1 RGWSAQDDCDE
12 MRPPS
17 LSRRAAITRRETPTD
32 SPSFCAAADHPA
44 DDCAGL
50 RDDAIRGLPGRFY
63 GIGSTTGE
71 PGYYLAH
78 GLEEKGKI
86 IGVAVIKVRLEALEE
101 RWQRARL
108 EAFYYWWPL
117 NELVPL
123 ERESIAD
130 GVEKLTFPAN
140 TSVDHEHTVVS
151 YLAQTRELADTPWHL
166 TLLTPLEDL
175 RREAANQGMLVAVA
189 CALVAF
195 LLIAWNERR
204 KVISTRLA
212 AREALE
218 QANNELERRITDR
231 TADLRASNERL
242 KGQIRERRQA
252 EETLRQAQD
261 ELIQAGKLAA
271 IGQMSTSIAHELN
284 QPLAALRTLSGNT
297 VRFLERGALDT
308 ASANLRT
315 INDLVDRM
323 GRITASLRA
332 FARRGEDKGQASLGK
347 AVEAALQL
355 LGARLD
361 NASLALHQQI
371 DDVELAIDQTR
382 LEQILVN
389 LIGNALDAMSAQPMP
404 ILWLEGDMLDGRYR
418 LAAAAGGT
426 LNAED
431 PAEGGTMFVLALA
444 LEDIHSQGVASAEE
458 ALALVGEHFAGIV
471 ISDIRL
477 PGIDGLELLK
487 RLKERDRTLPVVLI
501 TGHGDVSMAVG
512 AMRDGAYDFMEK
524 PFSPERL
531 VDVARRAL
539 EQRGLAREVWS
550 LRRQLAERD
559 SLEGKI
565 IGRSQAMQALRA
577 RRHDHQF
584 VALNCGGLPESL
596 FESEIFGHEANAFT
610 GAGKRRIGKIEHA
623 HNGTLFLDEVES
635 MPINLQIKLLRV
647 LQERTLERLGSNQS
661 QSSLRFDREPPSLD
675 SQTRSALLAHDWPG
689 NVRELRNVAERYALG
704 LPAFKTAGTQAATP
718 SLDFAEAVEAFEKNL
733 LGEALRRSGGNL
745 SQASQELGMAKTT
758 LFDKVKKYGLG

>member
-1 RGWSAQDDCDE
+1 MKCDPPLY
-12 MRPPS
+12 RAAPPS
-17 LSRRAAITRRETPTD
+17 LAVKPRLIRHLFVPPLIILLMIALGYVTYLYSEKNAIKALGENGQRQLELHARTVESEINKYNYLPSVLELESNVSDLLNHPSAELRSKVNDYLEGLNRRSRSRAIYVLDTTGRVLATSNWRDAD
-32 SPSFCAAADHPA
+32 SYLGEDLSFRAYYQ
-44 DDCAGL
+44 
-50 RDDAIRGLPGRFY
+50 DAIRGLPGRFY

-108 EAFYYWWPL
+108 EAFVSDENGIIILSSDPARRLKSVRPLTAEIKERLARSLQYYWWPL

-355 LGARLD
+355 LAARLD

-389 LIGNALDAMSAQPMP
+389 LIGNALDAMQAQPLP
-404 ILWLEGDMLDGRYR
+404 ALWLEGDVFEGRYR
-418 LAAAAGGT
+418 LRVRDNGHGIDAEARKHLFEPFFTTKPGEQGLGLGLTLSASLATAAGGT
-426 LNAED
+426 LNAEH
-431 PAEGGTMFVLALA
+431 PAEGGTMFVL
-444 LEDIHSQGVASAEE
+444 V
-458 ALALVGEHFAGIV
+458 
-471 ISDIRL
+471 L
-477 PGIDGLELLK
+477 P
-487 RLKERDRTLPVVLI
+487 
-501 TGHGDVSMAVG
+501 
-512 AMRDGAYDFMEK
+512 
-524 PFSPERL
+524 L
-531 VDVARRAL
+531 VD
-539 EQRGLAREVWS
+539 
-550 LRRQLAERD
+550 
-559 SLEGKI
+559 
-565 IGRSQAMQALRA
+565 
-577 RRHDHQF
+577 
-584 VALNCGGLPESL
+584 P
-596 FESEIFGHEANAFT
+596 
-610 GAGKRRIGKIEHA
+610 GA
-623 HNGTLFLDEVES
+623 
-635 MPINLQIKLLRV
+635 
-647 LQERTLERLGSNQS
+647 
-661 QSSLRFDREPPSLD
+661 
-675 SQTRSALLAHDWPG
+675 
-689 NVRELRNVAERYALG
+689 
-704 LPAFKTAGTQAATP
+704 AG
-718 SLDFAEAVEAFEKNL
+718 V
-733 LGEALRRSGGNL
+733 
-745 SQASQELGMAKTT
+745 
-758 LFDKVKKYGLG
+758 

>member
-1 RGWSAQDDCDE
+1 MKCDPPLY
-12 MRPPS
+12 RAAPPS
-17 LSRRAAITRRETPTD
+17 LAVKPRLIRHLFVPPLIILLMIALGYVTYLYSEKNAIKALGENGQRQLELHARTVESEINKYNYLPSVLELESNVSDLLNNPSAELRAKVNDYLEGLNRRSRSRAIYVLDTTGRVLATSNWRDAD
-32 SPSFCAAADHPA
+32 SYLGEDLSFRAYYQ
-44 DDCAGL
+44 
-50 RDDAIRGLPGRFY
+50 DAIRGLPGRFY

-108 EAFYYWWPL
+108 EAFVSDENGIIILSSDPARRLKSVRPLTAEIKERLARSLQYYWWPL

-332 FARRGEDKGQASLGK
+332 FARRGEDKGQASLSK

-355 LGARLD
+355 LAARLD
-361 NASLALHQQI
+361 NASLELHQQI
-371 DDVELAIDQTR
+371 DDIELAIDQTR

-389 LIGNALDAMSAQPMP
+389 LIGNALDAMQAQPLP
-404 ILWLEGDMLDGRYR
+404 ILWLEGDVFEGRYR
-418 LAAAAGGT
+418 LRVRDNGHGIDAEARKHLFEPFFTTKPGEQGLGLGLTLSASLAAAAGGT

-431 PAEGGTMFVLALA
+431 PAEGGTMFVL
-444 LEDIHSQGVASAEE
+444 V
-458 ALALVGEHFAGIV
+458 
-471 ISDIRL
+471 L
-477 PGIDGLELLK
+477 P
-487 RLKERDRTLPVVLI
+487 
-501 TGHGDVSMAVG
+501 
-512 AMRDGAYDFMEK
+512 
-524 PFSPERL
+524 L
-531 VDVARRAL
+531 VD
-539 EQRGLAREVWS
+539 
-550 LRRQLAERD
+550 
-559 SLEGKI
+559 
-565 IGRSQAMQALRA
+565 
-577 RRHDHQF
+577 
-584 VALNCGGLPESL
+584 P
-596 FESEIFGHEANAFT
+596 
-610 GAGKRRIGKIEHA
+610 GA
-623 HNGTLFLDEVES
+623 
-635 MPINLQIKLLRV
+635 
-647 LQERTLERLGSNQS
+647 
-661 QSSLRFDREPPSLD
+661 
-675 SQTRSALLAHDWPG
+675 
-689 NVRELRNVAERYALG
+689 
-704 LPAFKTAGTQAATP
+704 AG
-718 SLDFAEAVEAFEKNL
+718 V
-733 LGEALRRSGGNL
+733 
-745 SQASQELGMAKTT
+745 
-758 LFDKVKKYGLG
+758 

>member
-1 RGWSAQDDCDE
+1 MKCDPPLSA
-12 MRPPS
+12 PPS
-17 LSRRAAITRRETPTD
+17 LAVKPRLIRHLFLPPLVILLMIALGYVTYLYSEKNGIKALGENGERQLELHARTVESEINKYNYLPSVLELESNVSDLLNDPSPELRTQVNDYLEGLNRRSRSRAIYVLDTTGRVLATSNWRDAD
-32 SPSFCAAADHPA
+32 SYLGEDLSFRAYYQ
-44 DDCAGL
+44 
-50 RDDAIRGLPGRFY
+50 DAIRGLPGRFY

-108 EAFYYWWPL
+108 EAFVSDENGIIILSSDPARRLKSVRPLTAEIKERLARSLQYYWWPL

-140 TSVDHEHTVVS
+140 SSVDHEHTVVS
-151 YLAQTRELADTPWHL
+151 YLAQTRDLADTPWHL

-218 QANNELERRITDR
+218 QANNELERRITER

-261 ELIQAGKLAA
+261 ELVQAGKLAA

-297 VRFLERGALDT
+297 VRFIERGALDT
-308 ASANLRT
+308 ASTNLRT

-355 LGARLD
+355 LAGRLE
-361 NASLALHQQI
+361 ASALDLHQQI

-389 LIGNALDAMSAQPMP
+389 LIGNALDAMQAQPLP
-404 ILWLEGDMLDGRYR
+404 VLWLEGDLFEGRYR
-418 LAAAAGGT
+418 VRVRDNGHGIDAEARKHLFEPFFTTKPGEQGLGLGLTLSASLAAAAGGS

-431 PAEGGTMFVLALA
+431 PAEGGTMFVLILP
-444 LEDIHSQGVASAEE
+444 
-458 ALALVGEHFAGIV
+458 LVN
-471 ISDIRL
+471 S
-477 PGIDGLELLK
+477 
-487 RLKERDRTLPVVLI
+487 
-501 TGHGDVSMAVG
+501 G
-512 AMRDGAYDFMEK
+512 A
-524 PFSPERL
+524 P
-531 VDVARRAL
+531 
-539 EQRGLAREVWS
+539 
-550 LRRQLAERD
+550 
-559 SLEGKI
+559 I
-565 IGRSQAMQALRA
+565 I
-577 RRHDHQF
+577 
-584 VALNCGGLPESL
+584 
-596 FESEIFGHEANAFT
+596 
-610 GAGKRRIGKIEHA
+610 
-623 HNGTLFLDEVES
+623 
-635 MPINLQIKLLRV
+635 
-647 LQERTLERLGSNQS
+647 
-661 QSSLRFDREPPSLD
+661 
-675 SQTRSALLAHDWPG
+675 
-689 NVRELRNVAERYALG
+689 
-704 LPAFKTAGTQAATP
+704 
-718 SLDFAEAVEAFEKNL
+718 
-733 LGEALRRSGGNL
+733 
-745 SQASQELGMAKTT
+745 
-758 LFDKVKKYGLG
+758 

>member
-1 RGWSAQDDCDE
+1 MKCDPSLY
-12 MRPPS
+12 RAAPPS
-17 LSRRAAITRRETPTD
+17 LAVKPRLIRNLFVPPLIILLMIALGYVSYLYSEKNGIKALGENGERQLELHARTVESEINKYNYLPTVLELESNVSGLLNDPSPELRSKVNDYLEGLNRRSRSRAIYVLDTTGRVLATSNWRDAD
-32 SPSFCAAADHPA
+32 SYLGEDLSFRAYFQ
-44 DDCAGL
+44 
-50 RDDAIRGLPGRFY
+50 DAVRGLQGRFY

-108 EAFYYWWPL
+108 EAFVSDENGIIILSSDPARRLKSVRPLTPDIKERLARSLQYYWWPL

-123 ERESIAD
+123 ERETLAD

-140 TSVDHEHTVVS
+140 SSIDHEHTVVS
-151 YLAQTRELADTPWHL
+151 YLAQSRDLADTPWHL

-218 QANNELERRITDR
+218 EANNELERRITDR

-242 KGQIRERRQA
+242 KGQIRERRHA

-261 ELIQAGKLAA
+261 ELVQAGKLAA

-297 VRFLERGALDT
+297 VRFIERGALDT

-332 FARRGEDKGQASLGK
+332 FARRGEDRGQSSLGK

-355 LGARLD
+355 LGARLE
-361 NASLALHQQI
+361 ATSLDLHQQFE
-371 DDVELAIDQTR
+371 DVTLAIDQTR

-389 LIGNALDAMSAQPMP
+389 LIGNALDAMHEQPQP
-404 ILWLEGDMLDGRYR
+404 ELWLQGETFEGRYR
-418 LAAAAGGT
+418 LRVRDNGHGIDAEARKHLFEPFFTTKPGEQGLGLGLTLSASLAAAAGGS

-431 PAEGGTMFVLALA
+431 SSTGGTVFVLVVPL
-444 LEDIHSQGVASAEE
+444 ASA
-458 ALALVGEHFAGIV
+458 
-471 ISDIRL
+471 
-477 PGIDGLELLK
+477 
-487 RLKERDRTLPVVLI
+487 
-501 TGHGDVSMAVG
+501 
-512 AMRDGAYDFMEK
+512 
-524 PFSPERL
+524 
-531 VDVARRAL
+531 
-539 EQRGLAREVWS
+539 
-550 LRRQLAERD
+550 
-559 SLEGKI
+559 
-565 IGRSQAMQALRA
+565 
-577 RRHDHQF
+577 
-584 VALNCGGLPESL
+584 
-596 FESEIFGHEANAFT
+596 
-610 GAGKRRIGKIEHA
+610 
-623 HNGTLFLDEVES
+623 
-635 MPINLQIKLLRV
+635 
-647 LQERTLERLGSNQS
+647 
-661 QSSLRFDREPPSLD
+661 
-675 SQTRSALLAHDWPG
+675 
-689 NVRELRNVAERYALG
+689 
-704 LPAFKTAGTQAATP
+704 
-718 SLDFAEAVEAFEKNL
+718 
-733 LGEALRRSGGNL
+733 
-745 SQASQELGMAKTT
+745 
-758 LFDKVKKYGLG
+758 

>member
-1 RGWSAQDDCDE
+1 MKCDPPLSA
-12 MRPPS
+12 PPS
-17 LSRRAAITRRETPTD
+17 LAVKPRLIRHLFLPPLVILLMIALGYVTYLYSEKNGIKALSENGERQLELHARTVESEINKYNYLPSVLELESNVSDLLNDPSPELRSKVNDYLEGLNRRSRSRAIYVLDTTGRVLATSNWRDAD
-32 SPSFCAAADHPA
+32 SYLGEDLSFRAYYQ
-44 DDCAGL
+44 
-50 RDDAIRGLPGRFY
+50 DAIRGLPGRFY

-108 EAFYYWWPL
+108 EAFVSDENGIIILSSDPARRLKSVRPLTADIKERLARSLQYYWWPL

-140 TSVDHEHTVVS
+140 SSVDHEHTVVS
-151 YLAQTRELADTPWHL
+151 YLAQTRDLADTPWHL

-189 CALVAF
+189 CALAMF

-218 QANNELERRITDR
+218 EANNELERRITER

-261 ELIQAGKLAA
+261 ELVQAGKLAA

-297 VRFLERGALDT
+297 VRFLERGALET
-308 ASANLRT
+308 ASTNLRT

-332 FARRGEDKGQASLGK
+332 FARRGEDKGQASLTK
-347 AVEAALQL
+347 AVDAALQL
-355 LGARLD
+355 LAGRLE
-361 NASLALHQQI
+361 SHTPELRQQL

-389 LIGNALDAMSAQPMP
+389 LIGNALDAMQAQPLP
-404 ILWLEGDMLDGRYR
+404 VLWLEGEVFEGRYR
-418 LAAAAGGT
+418 LRVRDNGHGIDAEARKHLFEPFFTTKPGEQGLGLGLTLSASLAAAAGGS
-426 LNAED
+426 LNAEH
-431 PAEGGTMFVLALA
+431 PAEGGTMFVLVLP
-444 LEDIHSQGVASAEE
+444 LVA
-458 ALALVGEHFAGIV
+458 
-471 ISDIRL
+471 
-477 PGIDGLELLK
+477 
-487 RLKERDRTLPVVLI
+487 
-501 TGHGDVSMAVG
+501 TGMS
-512 AMRDGAYDFMEK
+512 
-524 PFSPERL
+524 SP
-531 VDVARRAL
+531 
-539 EQRGLAREVWS
+539 
-550 LRRQLAERD
+550 
-559 SLEGKI
+559 
-565 IGRSQAMQALRA
+565 
-577 RRHDHQF
+577 
-584 VALNCGGLPESL
+584 
-596 FESEIFGHEANAFT
+596 
-610 GAGKRRIGKIEHA
+610 
-623 HNGTLFLDEVES
+623 
-635 MPINLQIKLLRV
+635 
-647 LQERTLERLGSNQS
+647 
-661 QSSLRFDREPPSLD
+661 
-675 SQTRSALLAHDWPG
+675 
-689 NVRELRNVAERYALG
+689 
-704 LPAFKTAGTQAATP
+704 
-718 SLDFAEAVEAFEKNL
+718 
-733 LGEALRRSGGNL
+733 
-745 SQASQELGMAKTT
+745 
-758 LFDKVKKYGLG
+758 

>member
-1 RGWSAQDDCDE
+1 MKCDPPLSA
-12 MRPPS
+12 PPS
-17 LSRRAAITRRETPTD
+17 LAVKPRLIRHLFLPPLIILLMIALGYVTYLYSEKNAIKALGENGERQLELHARTVESEINKYNYLPSVLELESNVSDLLNDPSPELRSKVNDYLEGLNRRSRSRAIYVLDTTGRVLATSNWRDAD
-32 SPSFCAAADHPA
+32 SYLGEDLSFRAYYQ
-44 DDCAGL
+44 
-50 RDDAIRGLPGRFY
+50 DAIRGLPGRFY

-108 EAFYYWWPL
+108 EAFVSDENGIIILSSDPARRLKSVRPLTPQIKERLARSLQYYWWPL

-123 ERESIAD
+123 ERELIAD

-140 TSVDHEHTVVS
+140 VSVDHEHTVVS
-151 YLAQTRELADTPWHL
+151 YLAQTRDLADTPWHL

-189 CALVAF
+189 CALAMF

-218 QANNELERRITDR
+218 EANNELERRITER

-261 ELIQAGKLAA
+261 ELVQAGKLAA

-297 VRFLERGALDT
+297 VRFIERGALDT
-308 ASANLRT
+308 ASTNLRT

-332 FARRGEDKGQASLGK
+332 FARRGEDKGQASLAK
-347 AVEAALQL
+347 AV
-355 LGARLD
+355 D
-361 NASLALHQQI
+361 ASLQVLGGRLENSALELHQAF

-389 LIGNALDAMSAQPMP
+389 LIGNALDAMQAQPLP
-404 ILWLEGDMLDGRYR
+404 VLWLQGDLCEGRYR
-418 LAAAAGGT
+418 LRVRDNGHGIDAEARKHLFEPFFTTKPGEQGLGLGLTLSASLAAAAGGS

-431 PAEGGTMFVLALA
+431 PAEGGTMFVLVLP
-444 LEDIHSQGVASAEE
+444 LVAA
-458 ALALVGEHFAGIV
+458 
-471 ISDIRL
+471 
-477 PGIDGLELLK
+477 
-487 RLKERDRTLPVVLI
+487 
-501 TGHGDVSMAVG
+501 
-512 AMRDGAYDFMEK
+512 
-524 PFSPERL
+524 
-531 VDVARRAL
+531 
-539 EQRGLAREVWS
+539 
-550 LRRQLAERD
+550 
-559 SLEGKI
+559 
-565 IGRSQAMQALRA
+565 
-577 RRHDHQF
+577 
-584 VALNCGGLPESL
+584 
-596 FESEIFGHEANAFT
+596 
-610 GAGKRRIGKIEHA
+610 
-623 HNGTLFLDEVES
+623 
-635 MPINLQIKLLRV
+635 
-647 LQERTLERLGSNQS
+647 
-661 QSSLRFDREPPSLD
+661 
-675 SQTRSALLAHDWPG
+675 
-689 NVRELRNVAERYALG
+689 
-704 LPAFKTAGTQAATP
+704 
-718 SLDFAEAVEAFEKNL
+718 
-733 LGEALRRSGGNL
+733 
-745 SQASQELGMAKTT
+745 
-758 LFDKVKKYGLG
+758 

>member
-1 RGWSAQDDCDE
+1 MKCDPPLY
-12 MRPPS
+12 RAAPPS
-17 LSRRAAITRRETPTD
+17 LAVKPRLIRHLFVPPLIILLMIALGYVTYLYSEKNSIKALSENGQRQLELHARTVESEINKYNYLPSVLELESNVSDLLNNPSAELRSKVNDYLEGLNRRSRSRAIYVLDTTGRVLATSNWRDAD
-32 SPSFCAAADHPA
+32 SYLGEDLSFRAYYQ
-44 DDCAGL
+44 
-50 RDDAIRGLPGRFY
+50 DAIRGLPGRFY

-108 EAFYYWWPL
+108 EAFVSDENGIIILSSDPARRLKSVRPLTAEIKERLARSLQYYWWPL

-140 TSVDHEHTVVS
+140 ISVDHEHTVVS

-332 FARRGEDKGQASLGK
+332 FARRGEDKGQASLTK

-355 LGARLD
+355 LAARLD
-361 NASLALHQQI
+361 NASLELHQQI

-389 LIGNALDAMSAQPMP
+389 LIGNALDAMQAQPLP
-404 ILWLEGDMLDGRYR
+404 VLWLEGDVFEGRYR
-418 LAAAAGGT
+418 LRVRDNGHGIDAEARKHLFEPFFTTKPGEQGLGLGLTLSASLAAAAGGT

-431 PAEGGTMFVLALA
+431 PAEGGTMFVL
-444 LEDIHSQGVASAEE
+444 V
-458 ALALVGEHFAGIV
+458 
-471 ISDIRL
+471 L
-477 PGIDGLELLK
+477 P
-487 RLKERDRTLPVVLI
+487 
-501 TGHGDVSMAVG
+501 
-512 AMRDGAYDFMEK
+512 
-524 PFSPERL
+524 L
-531 VDVARRAL
+531 VD
-539 EQRGLAREVWS
+539 RGA
-550 LRRQLAERD
+550 
-559 SLEGKI
+559 
-565 IGRSQAMQALRA
+565 
-577 RRHDHQF
+577 
-584 VALNCGGLPESL
+584 
-596 FESEIFGHEANAFT
+596 
-610 GAGKRRIGKIEHA
+610 AG
-623 HNGTLFLDEVES
+623 V
-635 MPINLQIKLLRV
+635 
-647 LQERTLERLGSNQS
+647 
-661 QSSLRFDREPPSLD
+661 
-675 SQTRSALLAHDWPG
+675 
-689 NVRELRNVAERYALG
+689 
-704 LPAFKTAGTQAATP
+704 
-718 SLDFAEAVEAFEKNL
+718 
-733 LGEALRRSGGNL
+733 
-745 SQASQELGMAKTT
+745 
-758 LFDKVKKYGLG
+758 